1 MHRNTVAARKEPII
15 TINEKVY
22 LGFLRM
28 VFSTSYGCLK
38 PGAFI
43 FSGQVSV
50 DITPPPTHSESR
62 LSNRC
67 LVVPVCPHLPY
78 SLCCGGHPHGTRD
91 IAASVKPVCCHHVNP
106 LFLISDRFHH
116 IKPKLTEKEKKVVPF
131 SLFLL

>member
-1 MHRNTVAARKEPII
+1 MKTHCTETLAARKEPII

-106 LFLISDRFHH
+106 L
-116 IKPKLTEKEKKVVPF
+116 
-131 SLFLL
+131 LFD